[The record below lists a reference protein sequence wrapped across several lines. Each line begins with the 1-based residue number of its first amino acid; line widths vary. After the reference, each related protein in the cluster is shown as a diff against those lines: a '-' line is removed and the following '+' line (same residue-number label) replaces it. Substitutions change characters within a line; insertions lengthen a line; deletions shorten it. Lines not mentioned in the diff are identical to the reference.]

1 MEAFSVIL
9 GQLIQFCLMLMM
21 GIVLAKT
28 GVLHEKFLGEFSKII
43 TKCLLPA
50 LIFYS
55 SYHGNSREQ
64 LIRDIPVLFI
74 AAGMYLALAVLFRG
88 LAKILKLVGERRKV
102 FQALFVFGNIGFI
115 GIPLIQALY
124 QNEGMIHVA
133 LFSVV
138 DQLVLWTYGVSLTD
152 SRSKRMNPVN
162 FVNPAAIAVVLSII
176 CILANIHLPKVI
188 ENTLATV
195 GQASTATCMIYL
207 GALFFFSD
215 IKSVLKEKELY
226 VGILVK
232 MIVFPI
238 CFGAVLGLFPIAGD
252 MRKTMILIAGLPTM
266 TVIPMLAKNGGN
278 EGEYATG
285 ITMLTLAASLFTLP
299 LLSLIIL

>member
-1 MEAFSVIL
+1 METFSVIL
-9 GQLIQFCLMLMM
+9 EQLIQFCLLLMM

-28 GVLHEKFLGEFSKII
+28 GVVHEKFLGEFSKII
-43 TKCLLPA
+43 TKCLLPV

-64 LIRDIPVLFI
+64 LIRDIPVVFI
-74 AAGMYLALAVLFRG
+74 AAGMYLALVVLFWG
-88 LAKILKLVGERRKV
+88 LAKILKLKGEKEKV
-102 FQALFVFGNIGFI
+102 FQALFVFGNTGFI

-124 QNEGMIHVA
+124 QNEGMIYMA
-133 LFSVV
+133 LFSVI
-138 DQLVLWTYGVSLTD
+138 DQLILWTYGIYLTD
-152 SRSKRMNPVN
+152 SRNKRMNLVN

-176 CILANIHLPKVI
+176 CILADIRLPKVL
-188 ENTLATV
+188 ESTLATT
-195 GQASTATCMIYL
+195 GQASNATCMIYL

-215 IKSVLKEKELY
+215 IKSVLREKELY
-226 VGILVK
+226 IGILIK

-238 CFGAVLGLFPIAGD
+238 CFGSVLGFFHIADD

-278 EGEYATG
+278 EGEYAAG
-285 ITMLTLAASLFTLP
+285 ITMVTLAASLFTLP
-299 LLSLIIL
+299 LLSLIIF